1 MTFDYRAYLKNNPL
15 LEELPKGEWVDL
27 DKQETEEFSGDI
39 FDLINTAYAQ
49 IGGNL
54 NYTSANDVTGAQG
67 DADYEVID
75 IDEDPEIDAVVVS
88 KKKPAGNKMAAMGHD
103 GSSLAKSKTI
113 NKQADLLKT
122 PGNFVEVSGKIKDI
136 LLAKGVPVVTD
147 KVTIEKV
154 MKGKALDIQDDGSYT
169 RYISGKETHKILLGK
184 PSI

>member
-1 MTFDYRAYLKNNPL
+1 MSFDYRAYLKNNPL
-15 LEELPKGEWVDL
+15 LEELPKDQWVDL
-27 DKQETEEFSGDI
+27 DKKETEEFAGDI
-39 FDLINTAYAQ
+39 FGLINTADAS

-54 NYTSANDVTGAQG
+54 NYSSASDVTGAQG

-75 IDEDPEIDAVVVS
+75 IDDDPEIDAVIVS

-103 GSSLAKSKTI
+103 GSAIAKSKTI

-147 KVTIEKV
+147 KDTIEKV

-169 RYISGKETHKILLGK
+169 RYIGGKETRKILLGK
-184 PSI
+184 PSV

>member
-1 MTFDYRAYLKNNPL
+1 MSFDYRAYLKNNPL
-15 LEELPKGEWVDL
+15 LEELPKDQWVDL
-27 DKQETEEFSGDI
+27 DKKETEEFAGDI
-39 FDLINTAYAQ
+39 FGLINTAYAS

-54 NYTSANDVTGAQG
+54 NYSSASDVTGAQG

-75 IDEDPEIDAVVVS
+75 IDDDPEIDAVIVS
-88 KKKPAGNKMAAMGHD
+88 KKKPAGNKMVAMGHD
-103 GSSLAKSKTI
+103 DSAIAKSKTI

-147 KVTIEKV
+147 KDTIEKV

-169 RYISGKETHKILLGK
+169 RYIGGKETRKILLGK
-184 PSI
+184 PSV